1 VLKVSARLVDGVG
14 MANTG
19 KHIAPSRIPAGLA
32 AAGEPSAARL
42 SPRVEMLRKL
52 VAAGQYQVSP
62 RYLAYKIFR
71 AAGVRPE

>member
-1 VLKVSARLVDGVG
+1 

-19 KHIAPSRIPAGLA
+19 KYTPPQRIRSERAVVASGPTAGM
-32 AAGEPSAARL
+32 GERL
-42 SPRVEMLRKL
+42 SPRVQMLRQL

-62 RYLAYKIFR
+62 RYLAYKIFQ